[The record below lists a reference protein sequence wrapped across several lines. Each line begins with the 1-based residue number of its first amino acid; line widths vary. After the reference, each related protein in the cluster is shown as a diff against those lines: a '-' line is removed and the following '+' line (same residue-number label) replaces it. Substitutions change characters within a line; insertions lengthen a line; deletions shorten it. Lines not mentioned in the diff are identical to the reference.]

1 MFNYNVTTQPISNDM
16 SVNNVSTDY
25 GDEIYA
31 EPSLEYIDIV
41 VVAMPALA
49 VVGNGVAVVVLMI
62 CKRIP
67 FQIKYIF
74 INLIS
79 SDALCV
85 SRVPSCHLHVF
96 LFYFPPSFV
105 QHTCILQKAQIT

>member
-1 MFNYNVTTQPISNDM
+1 M

-49 VVGNGVAVVVLMI
+49 VVGNGVTVVVLMI

-67 FQIKYIF
+67 FQTKYIF

-96 LFYFPPSFV
+96 FFIFPPLLYSIHV
-105 QHTCILQKAQIT
+105 YYKKHKLHDTYINVCS

>member
-1 MFNYNVTTQPISNDM
+1 M

-96 LFYFPPSFV
+96 FLFSPLFCTAYMYITKSTNYMIHILMYVHSFSPT
-105 QHTCILQKAQIT
+105 Q

>member
-1 MFNYNVTTQPISNDM
+1 M

-49 VVGNGVAVVVLMI
+49 VVGNGVTVVVLMI

-67 FQIKYIF
+67 FQNQIHIHQPHF
-74 INLIS
+74 QR
-79 SDALCV
+79 C
-85 SRVPSCHLHVF
+85 
-96 LFYFPPSFV
+96 FV
-105 QHTCILQKAQIT
+105 C

>member
-49 VVGNGVAVVVLMI
+49 VVGNGVTVVVLMI

-67 FQIKYIF
+67 FQNQIHIHQPHF
-74 INLIS
+74 QR
-79 SDALCV
+79 C
-85 SRVPSCHLHVF
+85 
-96 LFYFPPSFV
+96 FV
-105 QHTCILQKAQIT
+105 C